1 MPRCRCVSRC
11 LRFCTVLTL
20 TYFRAGD
27 VLDFQGAAQG
37 TQGGIDSLKDGM
49 DFGPKGEDGDSCA
62 YESAVHGIGR
72 VAVTVTCGMKSA
84 GESSRALAL
93 LLLMMMI
100 CCSFQ
105 LTFTPKF
112 ASSITFNYIF
122 ASRELPE

>member
-1 MPRCRCVSRC
+1 
-11 LRFCTVLTL
+11 VLAHLHGWVFTL

-37 TQGGIDSLKDGM
+37 TQGGINSLKDGM

-62 YESAVHGIGR
+62 YEGAVHGIGG

-84 GESSRALAL
+84 GESSRAHAAAAAAL
-93 LLLMMMI
+93 LMMMMI

-105 LTFTPKF
+105 LTFTSKF
-112 ASSITFNYIF
+112 ASSITFNYVF